1 MRIALYFQVFYIRR
15 LEKSLS
21 VIYLYLN
28 WVCLAVAAR
37 RGYDSVRGFFRE
49 EDESMERKT
58 FTKAQIYV
66 RETYK
71 RAGKMASAGDYAGA
85 IRILVPVIQE
95 NPEVAALYDRLR
107 EYEVIYAGK
116 VNPLVKVLWLFLS
129 LFIYPVIKIT
139 SFIDPVKAMAMCEKP
154 LAACVD
160 NPIILSVMAD
170 AADNADAP
178 WAAASALEVNR
189 KFRPNN
195 EANLRRLAIAMQS
208 SGKANES
215 LQIFQS
221 LIRKHPGNL
230 AIQNEMREAM
240 AMASIERGNWEAE
253 GSTQQKA
260 ADAED
265 AVLQQLLEG
274 TIHDAEQA
282 SLLINKFKADLK
294 KNDSIDIR
302 RKLAEA
308 YMVAEKYDDAL
319 AEFRAVAEKLGVPD
333 PVLDKQIERA
343 YLAGLKQAV
352 DELRA
357 HPENY
362 DDAINQADE
371 LEKEMFSYRR
381 RHAIQR
387 ARMFPNDVQVQ
398 FDLGEFYF
406 EANEV
411 EKSKEI
417 FTKLADFPQKRRASL
432 VFLGRCALI
441 EKDYARAVECLDAA
455 LKEMFR
461 MDRYKREALYYL
473 GNACEGLGNVE
484 RALKCYRDVE
494 ASVSGYRDVKERIA
508 SLDGAAVKDTADPA
522 AQ

>member
-1 MRIALYFQVFYIRR
+1 
-15 LEKSLS
+15 
-21 VIYLYLN
+21 
-28 WVCLAVAAR
+28 
-37 RGYDSVRGFFRE
+37 
-49 EDESMERKT
+49 MERKT

-66 RETYK
+66 RETYN
-71 RAGKMASAGDYAGA
+71 RAGKLAAAGDYDEA
-85 IRILVPVIQE
+85 IRILVPVIRE
-95 NPEVAALYDRLR
+95 NPEVPQLYDRLR
-107 EYEVIYAGK
+107 EYEMIKAEK
-116 VNPLVKVLWLFLS
+116 INPLVKIFWLFIS
-129 LFIYPVIKIT
+129 LFIYPVIKII

-160 NPIILSVMAD
+160 NPVIISVLAD

-178 WAAASALEVNR
+178 WAAATALEVNR

-195 EANLRRLAIAMQS
+195 ESNLRRLAFAMQA

-215 LQIFQS
+215 LQIFQT
-221 LIRKHPGNL
+221 LVRKHPGNL

-260 ADAED
+260 ADAEG

-282 SLLINKFKADLK
+282 ELLINKFTADLK

-308 YMVAEKYDDAL
+308 YMVAEKFEDAL
-319 AEFRAVAEKLGVPD
+319 REFRTVSEKLGVPD

-343 YLAGLKQAV
+343 YISGLRQAV
-352 DELRA
+352 AELKA

-362 DDAINQADE
+362 EDAGAQAVA
-371 LEKEMFSYRR
+371 LEKEIMDYRR
-381 RHAIQR
+381 RHAVQR
-387 ARMFPNDVQVQ
+387 ARMFPNDMQVQ

-406 EANEV
+406 EVNEL
-411 EKSKEI
+411 EKSQEI
-417 FTKLADFPQKRRASL
+417 FSKLAEFPQKRRASL
-432 VFLGRCALI
+432 VFLGRCALL
-441 EKDYARAVECLDAA
+441 EHNYSRAVECLDQA
-455 LKEMFR
+455 LKEMYR

-473 GNACEGLGNVE
+473 GNACEGAGDAG
-484 RALKCYRDVE
+484 RALKCYQEVE
-494 ASVSGYRDVKERIA
+494 KSMSGYRDVEARIA
-508 SLDGAAVKDTADPA
+508 ALGGGSGADSA
-522 AQ
+522 AGEV